1 MAEHVSL
8 TLQIMRSEFSAQ
20 RQRLEAD
27 RAGKALLMAGE
38 KLVLKQRRALVL
50 ASTPPRAPVVSP
62 PEFQWPA
69 WCADPAS
76 KLISY

>member
-1 MAEHVSL
+1 MAVHVSL
-8 TLQIMRSEFSAQ
+8 TLQIMRSELAVR
-20 RQRLEAD
+20 RQRMEAD

-50 ASTPPRAPVVSP
+50 ATISP
-62 PEFQWPA
+62 PSTVASSAFQWPA

-76 KLISY
+76 KSTSY

>member
-1 MAEHVSL
+1 M
-8 TLQIMRSEFSAQ
+8 
-20 RQRLEAD
+20 EAD

-50 ASTPPRAPVVSP
+50 ASTSPPSAAASP

-76 KLISY
+76 KLTSY